1 MTITFSVT
9 EKKLQYNFSWI
20 LSYHNYKK
28 TQSLEYS
35 RLKLYNLFLYILM
48 VHNNRIT

>member
-20 LSYHNYKK
+20 SYHKK